1 MLPEW
6 VNGSEK
12 RFNEILNTVT
22 KVKNKGLRT
31 NVYGRWIT
39 LDNTKSLLKDLG
51 KGILDGHE
59 SENSYN
65 DVVNDVKKREYYVAV
80 KKISKA

>member
-1 MLPEW
+1 MIDVVYYLFSSLGISSRRGRLMLPEW

-31 NVYGRWIT
+31 NVYGR
-39 LDNTKSLLKDLG
+39 
-51 KGILDGHE
+51 
-59 SENSYN
+59 
-65 DVVNDVKKREYYVAV
+65 
-80 KKISKA
+80 